1 MLRLESD
8 TGSIELSAE
17 QERGLRSLS
26 DAELCHA
33 LNRGR
38 DPFVFA
44 ALKERP
50 QIHLHPSAGWV
61 YYPEHVSLPSLGA
74 PG

>member
-1 MLRLESD
+1 MLRLDSD

-17 QERGLRSLS
+17 QERGLRAMS
-26 DAELCHA
+26 DADVCRA
-33 LNRGR
+33 LNRGG

-50 QIHLHPSAGWV
+50 RIQLHPSVGWI
-61 YYPEHVSLPSLGA
+61 YYSEPVSLPQLWRE
-74 PG
+74 P